1 MMKKRGLGRGL
12 DALLVDY
19 KKTSNETAYENK
31 DHNQQDLHFI
41 PLHQLKRGKYQ
52 PRKEIPIDSLE
63 ELSESIKAQGIIQ
76 PVVVRLL
83 DNQSYEVI
91 AGERRW
97 RAAELA
103 GLTEIPAL
111 VRDIADEA
119 AIAMA
124 LIENIQREDLNP
136 LEEAVALQR
145 LIDEFEMT
153 HQETAKAIGR
163 SRTAVTN
170 LLRLLNLSDKVKL
183 LLERGELEMGHARA
197 LLTLNEEDQHEA
209 AQIIITNALSAREA
223 EDLVRKLS
231 SPSAPRKHS
240 EQSNPTLI
248 ALQQDLER
256 TLNTKIKIK
265 QTMQGKGN
273 IVIQY
278 KNTDELKEI
287 VYRIVKGK
295 D

>member
-31 DHNQQDLHFI
+31 DHNQQNLHFI
-41 PLHQLKRGKYQ
+41 PLHQLNRGKYQ
-52 PRKEIPIDSLE
+52 PRKEIPVDSLE
-63 ELSESIKAQGIIQ
+63 ELSDSIKAQGIIQ
-76 PVVVRLL
+76 PIVVRLL
-83 DNQSYEVI
+83 ENQSYEVI
-91 AGERRW
+91 TGERRW
-97 RAAELA
+97 RAAKLA

-163 SRTAVTN
+163 SRAAVTN
-170 LLRLLNLSDKVKL
+170 LLRLLNLSNKVKL

-197 LLTLNEEDQHEA
+197 LLALNEEDQHEA
-209 AQIIITNALSAREA
+209 AQIIITHALSAREA

-231 SPSAPRKHS
+231 SPSTPRRHS
-240 EQSNPTLI
+240 EQSNPSLT

-287 VYRIVKGK
+287 VHRIATGK